1 MANPVHSPDVADA
14 KLAEAWKQMEKDRLA
29 REAAEYGNYG
39 DEYSSRQN
47 YNDRTAKQKAVEQ
60 HYEWRANE
68 TYRNVTDALKTFEAG
83 MFYTDEDFPTF
94 DKTIGLP
101 PLYTSQDVYDFSFNV
116 EDQMISSFPILTIQP
131 MNYTMVSPNQKLEN
145 AEMKKINKIFK
156 FAVLADNTISY
167 NHANT
172 YSPAAI
178 TQDLQNLMTFSTAG
192 EVRQLLNV
200 GGGVFGG
207 SEHTRKIMNA
217 VPALLSQAIES
228 INAGF
233 AANPGVVPNSMIG
246 LGTDVLRNMLMGA
259 RTDFPNIWQGSQTG
273 MTWSFTVELRTYAS
287 DVTSQMYKE
296 DILLPMEVLLSL
308 SLPKGGNI
316 MSYIEPPYITANIPN
331 ILDVKMGAISNLNWN
346 IPLSEINMRGVPR
359 HIQVQFTITDLYN
372 VMVQSK
378 NAEKD
383 NPDFPNRYR
392 FLKTLESKPSKKAG
406 NEDLWKHEFFRNAPT
421 KSEQQTESKLPV
433 NEKTRQSVAGSVT
446 NTSDVD
452 YADSAFGDTFA
463 KNYKWQYP
471 TVSYNNITST
481 LDWSLPNLL
490 DSSGTPGVSCFKI
503 PNIKNISGIDVNK
516 LLAGGNI
523 PIDLINKNVSLSMNS
538 IINPF
543 GDSLTNMGG
552 IINGKIFNNLQN
564 ILNPLNMQTLSN
576 GLFSQTPTNLFSELS
591 NVSAFLIQ
599 DIIQSLDGSS
609 LDIKSPLDLLKEA
622 IINISSQLIS
632 ILNGETINYD
642 YLLRNVVTTIS
653 KNNTKLDNELRLSQ
667 TLQQILQRS
676 SEMITDNV
684 LNNVNTRTD
693 IINLVNEGK
702 TKLGSTELLPKE
714 VSNSFSNI
722 SEIMGGTVI
731 MSSLEGIMQS
741 TNRTNNGKSSL
752 IVRNKS

>member
-1 MANPVHSPDVADA
+1 MANPVQPQDVADA

-167 NHANT
+167 NHVNT

-392 FLKTLESKPSKKAG
+392 FLKTLESEPSKKAG
-406 NEDLWKHEFFRNAPT
+406 NAELWKNEFFRKVTT
-421 KSEQQTESKLPV
+421 KSEQQTEAKLPT
-433 NEKTRQSVAGSVT
+433 NEKTRQNVAGAVN
-446 NTSDVD
+446 NTSDVN
-452 YADSAFGDTFA
+452 YADSVFGDTFA

-471 TVSYNNITST
+471 EVSFDKVTSS
-481 LDWSLPNLL
+481 LDWSLPNLV
-490 DSSGTPGVSCFKI
+490 DGAGNPGVTCFKI
-503 PNIKNISGIDVNK
+503 PNIKNLAGLDINK
-516 LLAGGNI
+516 LMSGLKE
-523 PIDLINKNVSLSMNS
+523 PIDLIAKNVNLVMSSVV
-538 IINPF
+538 NPF
-543 GDSLTNMGG
+543 GDSLSKMGG
-552 IINGKIFNNLQN
+552 MINENMFNKLQD
-564 ILNPLNMQTLSN
+564 ILNPINMQTLSN
-576 GLFSQTPTNLFSELS
+576 GLFTQTPTNLFGELS
-591 NVSAFLIQ
+591 STCASLVQ
-599 DIIQSLDGSS
+599 DIIQSLDGTS
-609 LDIKSPLDLLKEA
+609 LNIKSPLDLLGA
-622 IINISSQLIS
+622 SVSNIPTQLTS
-632 ILNGETINYD
+632 VVDGSVVNPDT
-642 YLLRNVVTTIS
+642 LLRNVVTNIS
-653 KNNTKLDNELRLSQ
+653 KTNTRLDSELRLSQ
-667 TLQQILQRS
+667 TLQEMLQRTVES
-676 SEMITDNV
+676 LTNDV
-684 LNNVNTRTD
+684 LNKVNVRQD
-693 IINLVNEGK
+693 INELINEGK
-702 TKLGSTELLPKE
+702 TKLGSSESLPKE
-714 VSNSFSNI
+714 VTTAFSNI
-722 SEIMGGTVI
+722 TDMMSGTVV
-731 MSSLEGIMQS
+731 MSSLQGIMQTS
-741 TNRTNNGKSSL
+741 SRTNNGSSSMT
-752 IVRNKS
+752 VRNKS